1 MEEDNKKEIQEEEKE
16 QDLDEDDEDDEEISE
31 YKALNQDTEKSEK
44 NIITDKQAVVIQEP
58 EKKVEE
64 KQAKIKNNI
73 INWLKNPTNLI
84 FIAILIFAISLHLYY
99 FSLTKGQPIWWDE
112 SDYMAYAKTISGN
125 GIPWVVDGRHFT
137 IFSHA
142 VALFFLLELSEETIK
157 FLLEFIP
164 AILIIFLAYQ
174 TAKVMYKDK
183 RVALIT
189 SFLVATSWVVL
200 FNANRF
206 HVGIPGLVFALLSIY
221 VFWKGYIRKEKI
233 FKKLN
238 ANWAIPLVAVFV
250 SLTLFVRR
258 GFFMLGLF
266 FFFYVIL
273 TEDLKKL
280 FTNIYNWIGIGVLLL
295 LVYIWENFIST
306 TSIIEFG
313 SGYHHGEKAFNL
325 DFLRTIMAYFNIPQ
339 GINVFYL
346 LFWLG
351 FIIILIRS
359 FLMFL
364 EIRKIKGNH
373 YLKGD
378 FFALISILVIWVIH
392 FYYFRMPGE
401 PRQFLLLL
409 FPMSICVSRG
419 LLVLADLIKK
429 NVKQYGKILS
439 IIFIVLLLVY
449 GGYYQI
455 KHADPIIKNKIESYV
470 GIKSAALFVKGISE
484 PTDIIL
490 TLSVPQTTYYA
501 ERRAFTPLM
510 YMDLVRKGFIEEDI
524 TFEQVLEKIKQNQ
537 STRFMIVT
545 YSEPN
550 HPPWMR
556 NIQYRNVGGQ
566 AVMTKWE
573 IPFMNSSIDLTTGEQ
588 NLVKSRTFDGIT
600 FELVYAQYDAFVY
613 EIKRE

>member
-1 MEEDNKKEIQEEEKE
+1 MEENKEIAEKKEVINEDEDDE
-16 QDLDEDDEDDEEISE
+16 DDSDEDDEDDEEP
-31 YKALNQDTEKSEK
+31 EK
-44 NIITDKQAVVIQEP
+44 NIITDKQAVVIQKP

-64 KQAKIKNNI
+64 KQEKVKKNLIK
-73 INWLKNPTNLI
+73 WLKNPTNLI
-84 FIAILIFAISLHLYY
+84 FIIILIFAIVLYLYY
-99 FSLTKGQPIWWDE
+99 FSLTNSQPIWWDE
-112 SDYMAYAKTISGN
+112 SDYMAYAKTLSGN
-125 GIPWVVDGRHFT
+125 GIPWIVDGRHFSL
-137 IFSHA
+137 FSHA
-142 VALFFLLELSEETIK
+142 VALFFMLELSEETIK

-164 AILIIFLAYQ
+164 VILIIFLSYQ

-206 HVGIPGLVFALLSIY
+206 HVGIPGIVFALLSIY

-233 FKKLN
+233 FGKVN
-238 ANWAIPLVAVFV
+238 AKWALSLTAVFV

-258 GFFMLGLF
+258 GFFMLALF
-266 FFFYVIL
+266 YFFYVIL

-280 FTNIYNWIGIGVLLL
+280 FTNIYNWIGIGILFL
-295 LVYIWENFIST
+295 LVYVWENFLST

-313 SGYHHGEKAFNL
+313 SGYHHGEKALNF
-325 DFLRTIMAYFNIPQ
+325 DFLRTIMTYFNIPP
-339 GINVFYL
+339 GISIFYF
-346 LFWLG
+346 LFLLG
-351 FIIILIRS
+351 FFIILIRS
-359 FLMFL
+359 IIMFL

-378 FFALISILVIWVIH
+378 LFALISILVIWGIH
-392 FYYFRMPGE
+392 FFYFRMPGE

-409 FPMSICVSRG
+409 FPMSICVARG
-419 LLVLADLIKK
+419 LLFLADLIKK
-429 NVKQYGKILS
+429 NIKQYGKILS
-439 IIFIVLLLVY
+439 IIFIILLLAY

-455 KHADPIIKNKIESYV
+455 KHADPIIKTKIDSYI
-470 GIKSAALFVKGISE
+470 GIKSAALFVKDISE
-484 PTDIIL
+484 PTDIII

-524 TFEQVLEKIKQNQ
+524 TFGQVLEKIKQNQ
-537 STRFMIVT
+537 STRFMIIT

-556 NIQYRNVGGQ
+556 NIQYGNVGGQ
-566 AVMTKWE
+566 TVMTKWE

-588 NLVKSRTFDGIT
+588 NIVKSKTFDDIT
-600 FELVYAQYDAFVY
+600 FELIYGQYDAFVY